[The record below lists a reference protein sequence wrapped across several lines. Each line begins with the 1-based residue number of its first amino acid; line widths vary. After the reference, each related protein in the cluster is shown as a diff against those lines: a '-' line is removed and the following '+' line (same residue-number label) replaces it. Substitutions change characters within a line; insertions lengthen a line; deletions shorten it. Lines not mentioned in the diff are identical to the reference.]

1 MALNTNQVSGQSA
14 LGFTLLEVLIA
25 IVITALIG
33 LGSWQLLNSAIRTN
47 EITQRSLEELAQVQK
62 AVHFITK
69 DMEQLV
75 PRAIRDEYG
84 DYQAS
89 ITTGN
94 DFYTVEF
101 SRIGWRNPLQDRR
114 SEVQRVAYELNDGD
128 LLRHYWTIL
137 DRAQDSEP
145 KTMLLL
151 ERVESFEVAFLND
164 SDAWVDSWPPSN
176 DQGEEQVD
184 RMLEFSALPKALR
197 LRLEHPKFG
206 AIERLFETVSYVEN
220 QIIQASDS
228 GSGGQ
233 NENGDQNQG
242 SGDQG
247 SGNQNG
253 GSSSGGIDNGNDVG
267 QGSVEEISQ

>member
-1 MALNTNQVSGQSA
+1 MALNTNQVSVQSA

-62 AVHFITK
+62 AVHFMTK
-69 DMEQLV
+69 DLEQLA

-89 ITTGN
+89 ITTGG
-94 DFYTVEF
+94 DFYSVEF

-128 LLRHYWTIL
+128 LLRHYWPIL

-151 ERVESFEVAFLND
+151 ERVESFEVAYLND

-184 RMLEFSALPKALR
+184 RMREFSVLPKALR

-206 AIERLFETVSYVEN
+206 SIERLFEIVSYMEN
-220 QIIQASDS
+220 QIIQAGDS
-228 GSGGQ
+228 GSGDQ

-247 SGNQNG
+247 AGNQSG
-253 GSSSGGIDNGNDVG
+253 GANAGGIDNGSDVG